1 MGPGFSMPSMLLRKL
16 CTYARENL
24 SYRAFR
30 ELGRVQRTMF
40 YLRLISAP
48 GIRRA
53 IRAETTKIE
62 AYND

>member
-1 MGPGFSMPSMLLRKL
+1 MLLRKL
-16 CTYARENL
+16 GTYARENL